1 MVRCR
6 SKKKSMSILQKLSL
20 VLAGT
25 AVVFMSANPASAVS
39 LTRGGSAPVN
49 GQGSQST
56 IPGAFVVD
64 FNSGQAIDPNG
75 FVTYSAT
82 NGIVQGSKSG
92 EYATPF
98 GNTSKY
104 LTISPAG
111 DNVAGGTGSVTL
123 TFAKAIDYF
132 GLYWGSVDTYNFV
145 DVYSKGTLLKTFSG
159 ADVPGAQATGS
170 WTSNADNVFVNILAG
185 AGESFDK
192 IVLRSNG
199 RAFESDNHTYRLAS
213 ASVPEPSSMLALLAF
228 GAVSAGSFAKRKSK
242 MV

>member
-1 MVRCR
+1 
-6 SKKKSMSILQKLSL
+6 MSILQKLSL
-20 VLAGT
+20 LLAGT

-39 LTRGGSAPVN
+39 LTKGGSAPVA
-49 GQGSQST
+49 GEGSKST
-56 IPGAFVVD
+56 IPGALVVD
-64 FNSGQAIDPNG
+64 FNSGTATDPNG

-82 NGIVQGSKSG
+82 NGIVQGSQSG

-98 GNTSKY
+98 GDTSKY

-145 DVYSKGTLLKTFSG
+145 DVYSKGTLLKTFNGS
-159 ADVPGAQATGS
+159 DVPGAQATGS

-185 AGESFDK
+185 SGESFDK

-199 RAFESDNHTYRLAS
+199 RAFETDNHTYRLAD
-213 ASVPEPSSMLALLAF
+213 VPEPTSMLALLAF
-228 GAVSAGSFAKRKSK
+228 GALSAGSLTKRKSK